1 MALLLLFDPSS
12 LSRNTRNVYPQLFF
26 LLFALIKV
34 IREFLFKNIR
44 SEMLRYGSSS
54 AGWSSASCLP
64 LLAMVE
70 RKKVESNVTATCTEM
85 QRLKKS

>member
-1 MALLLLFDPSS
+1 MALLLLFNPLL
-12 LSRNTRNVYPQLFF
+12 LSRNTRNTYPQLFF
-26 LLFALIKV
+26 LSLALIMV
-34 IREFLFKNIR
+34 IWEFLFKNVR

-70 RKKVESNVTATCTEM
+70 DKKVESNVTTTCTVA
-85 QRLKKS
+85 Q